1 MEQQVKQSKPLILPF
16 KTPLGFYF
24 YETNRN
30 EIVAVNEQ
38 LYKYIDAVI
47 KDNEQ
52 EIHQFGEEVVRQYG
66 DLKDCGYL
74 CTNHVKE
81 IKHPATDE
89 LELFLERKIDSI
101 TLQVTQKCNLR
112 CSYCVYSENSYP
124 SQRSH
129 SEKMMSFETA
139 KKAVDFYFM
148 HSMDTKQPNISF
160 YGGEPFLNEELIKQ
174 VVDYARR
181 VFEGRNITFTTT
193 TNATLLT
200 DDLIDYLA
208 ENKFNLMISLDG
220 PKSIHN
226 QNRVFAANK
235 KGSYDT
241 VIRNIRKI
249 WENHPEFAKTVSINM
264 VINPENSYEEINKLF
279 NDRYIRKMR
288 CLHSIVEKDEGET
301 VNYSDEYVNESLY
314 NQFLGILSTVGRFKK
329 AGVGKTTID
338 EIENM
343 EHEIQKIRYGVLG
356 DVAAP
361 GGPCIPG
368 KMRLFINCKGEFYPC
383 ERVNEIS
390 ECMNIGSLD
399 RGLDKDKINSLLNI
413 GKLTEDECRNCWAF
427 TQCILCGKKAD
438 KDGKLSAEKKRKYCQ
453 ESKRMA
459 FSKIKN
465 KVLLFELKR
474 HLSGEGNS
482 LNDVNIFREV
492 K

>member
-1 MEQQVKQSKPLILPF
+1 MEQLVKQSKPLILTF

-38 LYKYIDAVI
+38 LYKYIDAVMQ
-47 KDNEQ
+47 DDEQ
-52 EIHQFGEEVVRQYG
+52 EIHQFGEEVVCQYD

-81 IKHPATDE
+81 IRHPATDE

-101 TLQVTQKCNLR
+101 TLQVTQSCNLR
-112 CSYCVYSENSYP
+112 CSYCVYSEDGYP

-148 HSMDTKQPNISF
+148 HSMDTKHPNISF
-160 YGGEPFLNEELIKQ
+160 YGGEPFLNIELIKR
-174 VVDYARR
+174 VVDYAKK

-226 QNRVFAANK
+226 QNRVFAVNR

-241 VIRNIRKI
+241 VIKNIANMWKR
-249 WENHPEFAKTVSINM
+249 HPEFAKTVSISM
-264 VINPENSYEEINKLF
+264 VINPENNYEEINRLF
-279 NDRYIRKMR
+279 NDRYIKKMR
-288 CLHSIVEKDEGET
+288 CLHSIVEKDDGEM
-301 VNYSDEYVNESLY
+301 VNYADEYVNGSLY
-314 NQFLGILSTVGRFKK
+314 NQFIGILSMVGRFKK
-329 AGVGKTTID
+329 DGVRKTAID

-343 EHEIQKIRYGVLG
+343 EHEMQKIRYGVLG
-356 DVAAP
+356 DIAAP

-368 KMRLFINCKGEFYPC
+368 KMRLFIDYKGDFFPC
-383 ERVNEIS
+383 ERINETS
-390 ECMNIGSLD
+390 ECMHLGSLD
-399 RGLDKDKINSLLNI
+399 TGFDMNNINSLLNI
-413 GKLTEDECRNCWAF
+413 GKLTEDDCKDCWAF
-427 TQCILCGKKAD
+427 TQCVICGKKAD
-438 KDGKLSAEKKRKYCQ
+438 KNGKLSAEKKRNYCQ
-453 ESKRMA
+453 ESKTMA

-474 HLSGEGNS
+474 HLSGETNS
-482 LNDVNIFREV
+482 LL
-492 K
+492 